1 MTPIN
6 SALTLRQLRRIASER
21 AIEGWSLMNKAELIA
36 ALAADERNQMVQR
49 FAAAETGRIRQADFQ
64 QRLSSALTGVLQTAV
79 DSLTEH

>member
-6 SALTLRQLRRIASER
+6 STLTLRQLRRIASER

-49 FAAAETGRIRQADFQ
+49 IAAETGCIRQADFH

-79 DSLTEH
+79 ESLTDR